1 MKGAKLMA
9 GKPVVLVTN
18 NPKALKVY
26 ENSDT
31 VGVEFLENGTYLDVL
46 TAVRDHVYA
55 GWHLLSHPQASN
67 LKPNQS
73 PYKTVLISE
82 KIKADEHHQD
92 VEYIEYAL
100 HNYEKLT
107 RGMIPPAWREKVL
120 PDFMTIDLDVVE
132 SALNS
137 SLLKQ
142 LIMSHR

>member
-1 MKGAKLMA
+1 MA

-18 NPKALKVY
+18 NPKALEVY
-26 ENSDT
+26 KNSET
-31 VGVEFLENGTYLDVL
+31 VGVEFLENGSYLEVL
-46 TAVRDHVYA
+46 EKVRDRVYS

-73 PYKTVLISE
+73 PYKTVLISDR
-82 KIKADEHHQD
+82 IQADEFERD
-92 VEYIEYAL
+92 VEYIEMAL
-100 HNYEKLT
+100 HNYAKLT

>member
-1 MKGAKLMA
+1 MA

-18 NPKALKVY
+18 NPKALEVY
-26 ENSDT
+26 KNSDT
-31 VGVEFLENGTYLDVL
+31 VGVEFLENGSYLEVL
-46 TAVRDHVYA
+46 EKVRDRVYS

-73 PYKTVLISE
+73 PYKTVLISDRIE
-82 KIKADEHHQD
+82 ADEFERD
-92 VEYIEYAL
+92 VEYIEMAL
-100 HNYEKLT
+100 HNYAKLT

>member
-1 MKGAKLMA
+1 MVSKAA
-9 GKPVVLVTN
+9 VLVTN
-18 NPKALKVY
+18 NPKALEVY
-26 ENSDT
+26 KDNPKI
-31 VGVEFLENGTYLDVL
+31 GVEFIDDGDYLAVL
-46 TAVRDHVYA
+46 TRVRDLIYS

-67 LKPNQS
+67 LKPCQS
-73 PYKTVLISE
+73 PYKTILVSE
-82 KIKADEHHQD
+82 DIEASDYEMD

-100 HNYEKLT
+100 YNYEKMT

-132 SALNS
+132 SAINS

>member
-1 MKGAKLMA
+1 MA

-18 NPKALKVY
+18 NPKALEVY
-26 ENSDT
+26 KNSET
-31 VGVEFLENGTYLDVL
+31 VGVEFLENGTYLEVL
-46 TAVRDHVYA
+46 EKVRDRVYS

-73 PYKTVLISE
+73 PYKTVLISDRIE
-82 KIKADEHHQD
+82 ADEFERD
-92 VEYIEYAL
+92 VEYIEMAL
-100 HNYEKLT
+100 HNYAKLT

>member
-1 MKGAKLMA
+1 MA

-18 NPKALKVY
+18 NPKALEVY
-26 ENSDT
+26 KNSDT

-46 TAVRDHVYA
+46 EKVRDRVYA

-73 PYKTVLISE
+73 PYKTVLISDRIE
-82 KIKADEHHQD
+82 ANEFERD
-92 VEYIEYAL
+92 VEYIEMAL
-100 HNYEKLT
+100 HNYSKLT

>member
-1 MKGAKLMA
+1 MVA
-9 GKPVVLVTN
+9 GKAAVLVTN
-18 NPKALKVY
+18 NPKALQVY
-26 ENSDT
+26 KDNPDI
-31 VGVEFLENGTYLDVL
+31 GVDFIEGGDYLAVL
-46 TAVRDHVYA
+46 TRVRDLVYS

-73 PYKTVLISE
+73 PYKTVLVSE
-82 KIKADEHHQD
+82 KIQADEYEKD

-142 LIMSHR
+142 LIMSHSYK

>member
-1 MKGAKLMA
+1 MA

-18 NPKALKVY
+18 NPKALEVY
-26 ENSDT
+26 KNSET
-31 VGVEFLENGTYLDVL
+31 VGVEFLENGSYLEVL
-46 TAVRDHVYA
+46 EKVRDRVYS

-73 PYKTVLISE
+73 PYKTVLISDR
-82 KIKADEHHQD
+82 IQADEFERD
-92 VEYIEYAL
+92 VEYIEMAL
-100 HNYEKLT
+100 HNYAKLT
-107 RGMIPPAWREKVL
+107 RGMVPPAWREKVL